1 MKNNSGKLKGRVS
14 HYGGADEMGPPTVT
28 QYEQQ
33 HTGGNSGKFTGADI
47 ASIISSAG
55 STISGV
61 IQGIFQKPDTYNT
74 YVTGVGS
81 DEEKSNTGLYIG
93 IGAGV
98 LILVLVLVL
107 ALRK

>member
-1 MKNNSGKLKGRVS
+1 
-14 HYGGADEMGPPTVT
+14 MGPPTVT

-33 HTGGNSGKFTGADI
+33 HTAGNSGKFTGADI

-61 IQGIFQKPDTYNT
+61 ISGIFQKPAVTNN
-74 YVTGVGS
+74 YVTTGS
-81 DEEKSNTGLYIG
+81 SEEKSNTGLYIG

-98 LILVLVLVL
+98 LVLILVLVL
-107 ALRK
+107 ALRKK